1 MIDAGIKESF
11 QKRIEKKRFKIKYL
25 VQASLYLKDP

>member
-11 QKRIEKKRFKIKYL
+11 QKIINKSFKINYL